1 MTDVP
6 ERPDS
11 PPESP
16 KNPPS
21 PPSGPAA
28 VEPSKSPYDATTPV
42 KPVSVVFPQDPNP
55 TPVRWFRTKR
65 VVGRI
70 LGPAC
75 ILGGIVA
82 VIWLATTLDVRPR
95 TLDAAVRANTVGI
108 APHVSGPIVDLK
120 IVDNQPVSRGDVL
133 FTIDPRPYAANLAE
147 AQAALALVNI
157 EIAALQAAV
166 LAADRAVSESEAH
179 LEETV
184 AKAVYAQLY
193 LERVRPLLTQRF
205 VTPDQVDKAASEAA
219 ALQATV
225 RTAEATVDARQAD
238 LAVAIASLGELA
250 DVETAVNPDAAAVGD
265 DVIVEEPLFDP
276 EASEA
281 DGVEPAG
288 SMLNARRLAAEAAV
302 EKAQLYLDYCTVR
315 SPIDGY
321 VTNLN
326 IATGEY
332 ANEGRQVFSLVD
344 GSIWYVMANFKETYL
359 SFIEV
364 GDEVEVYLMARPAQR
379 WKGVIQ
385 GVGWAIDL
393 ADGRNIPG
401 TDLPR
406 VDQTFDWVRLAQ
418 RFPVRI
424 ILEDGPD
431 VPIRMG
437 ETAAVIVLP
446 REGELPPP
454 QFPWLRRIFTDFNL
468 DN

>member
-21 PPSGPAA
+21 PPSGPAV

-42 KPVSVVFPQDPNP
+42 KPVSVVFPEDPNP
-55 TPVRWFRTKR
+55 TPLRWFRTKR

-75 ILGGIVA
+75 IFGGIVA

-166 LAADRAVSESEAH
+166 FAADRAVSESEAH

-250 DVETAVNPDAAAVGD
+250 DVETAVNPDAAAAGD

-302 EKAQLYLDYCTVR
+302 EKAQLYLDYCT
-315 SPIDGY
+315 
-321 VTNLN
+321 
-326 IATGEY
+326 
-332 ANEGRQVFSLVD
+332 
-344 GSIWYVMANFKETYL
+344 
-359 SFIEV
+359 
-364 GDEVEVYLMARPAQR
+364 
-379 WKGVIQ
+379 
-385 GVGWAIDL
+385 
-393 ADGRNIPG
+393 
-401 TDLPR
+401 
-406 VDQTFDWVRLAQ
+406 
-418 RFPVRI
+418 
-424 ILEDGPD
+424 
-431 VPIRMG
+431 
-437 ETAAVIVLP
+437 
-446 REGELPPP
+446 
-454 QFPWLRRIFTDFNL
+454 
-468 DN
+468 

>member
-6 ERPDS
+6 ER
-11 PPESP
+11 PESP

-21 PPSGPAA
+21 PEGATPAG
-28 VEPSKSPYDATTPV
+28 EPSKSPYDEKAPERSA
-42 KPVSVVFPQDPNP
+42 PVVFSQDPETTRP
-55 TPVRWFRTKR
+55 RWFRTR
-65 VVGRI
+65 RLVGRI

-108 APHVSGPIVDLK
+108 APHVSGPIVDLQV
-120 IVDNQPVSRGDVL
+120 VDNQPVSRGDVL

-147 AQAALALVNI
+147 AEATLALVNI

-166 LAADRAVSESEAH
+166 FASESAVSESEAH

-225 RTAEATVDARQAD
+225 RTAEATVDARRAD

-250 DVETAVNPDAAAVGD
+250 DVEAAVNPDVAAAED
-265 DVIVEEPLFDP
+265 DVVVEEPLFDP
-276 EASEA
+276 EASEDDEEA
-281 DGVEPAG
+281 ATGT
-288 SMLNARRLAAEAAV
+288 MLNARRLAAETAV
-302 EKAQLYLDYCTVR
+302 EKARLYLEYCTVR

-364 GDEVEVYLMARPAQR
+364 GDEVEVYLMARPDQR

-431 VPIRMG
+431 FPIRMG

-446 REGELPPP
+446 GEGELPPP
-454 QFPWLRRIFTDFNL
+454 QFPWLRRIFTDLNL

>member
-1 MTDVP
+1 MTEAPKKP
-6 ERPDS
+6 EAPKDTTAPKPATPVVDS
-11 PPESP
+11 VKSP
-16 KNPPS
+16 FDDA
-21 PPSGPAA
+21 GPAA
-28 VEPSKSPYDATTPV
+28 AP
-42 KPVSVVFPQDPNP
+42 KPPNVVFPDEPRP
-55 TPVRWFRTKR
+55 SRPRGLRTR
-65 VVGRI
+65 QVIGRI

-82 VIWLATTLDVRPR
+82 VIWLANMLDVRPR

-108 APHVSGPIVDLK
+108 APHVSGPIVALMV
-120 IVDNQPVSRGDVL
+120 VDNQPVSRGDVL

-147 AQAALALVNI
+147 AEASLALINI

-166 LAADRAVSESEAH
+166 VAAERAVTESEAH
-179 LEETV
+179 LDETV
-184 AKAVYAQLY
+184 AKALYAQLY
-193 LERVRPLLTQRF
+193 LQRVRPLLTQRF

-225 RTAEATVDARQAD
+225 RTAEATVGARRAD
-238 LAVAIASLGELA
+238 LAVAIASLGELSEV
-250 DVETAVNPDAAAVGD
+250 DSAVTPDLAAVED
-265 DVIVEEPLFDP
+265 DVVVEEPLFDP
-276 EASEA
+276 GTSEE
-281 DGVEPAG
+281 DGPDPTG
-288 SMLNARRLAAEAAV
+288 LTLNARRLAARVAI

-364 GDEVEVYLMARPAQR
+364 GDEVEVYLMARPEQR

-446 REGELPPP
+446 GKGELPPP
-454 QFPWLRRIFTDFNL
+454 QFPWLRRIFTDLNL

>member
-1 MTDVP
+1 MTDAP
-6 ERPDS
+6 ERPNS
-11 PPESP
+11 PPKSP
-16 KNPPS
+16 KNPTSREDGTPT
-21 PPSGPAA
+21 G
-28 VEPSKSPYDATTPV
+28 EPSKSPYDATATVRPV
-42 KPVSVVFPQDPNP
+42 PVVFPDDPEP
-55 TPVRWFRTKR
+55 TRVRLFRTKR
-65 VVGRI
+65 LIGRI

-108 APHVSGPIVDLK
+108 APHVSGPIVDLQV
-120 IVDNQPVSRGDVL
+120 VDNQPVSRGDVL
-133 FTIDPRPYAANLAE
+133 FRIDPRPYAANLAE
-147 AQAALALVNI
+147 AEATLALVNI

-166 LAADRAVSESEAH
+166 LASERAVSESEAH

-225 RTAEATVDARQAD
+225 RTAEATVDARRAD

-250 DVETAVNPDAAAVGD
+250 DVESAVSPDAAAAED
-265 DVIVEEPLFDP
+265 DLVVEEPLFDP
-276 EASEA
+276 EASEDDEEA
-281 DGVEPAG
+281 FNGT
-288 SMLNARRLAAEAAV
+288 MLNARRLAAEAAV
-302 EKAQLYLDYCTVR
+302 EKARLYLEYCTVR

-431 VPIRMG
+431 FPIRMG

-446 REGELPPP
+446 GEGELPPP
-454 QFPWLRRIFTDFNL
+454 QFPWLRRIFTDLNL

>member
-1 MTDVP
+1 MTDAP

-11 PPESP
+11 PPKSP
-16 KNPPS
+16 KNPTSREDGTPT
-21 PPSGPAA
+21 G
-28 VEPSKSPYDATTPV
+28 EPSKSPYDATATVRPV
-42 KPVSVVFPQDPNP
+42 PVVFPDDPEP
-55 TPVRWFRTKR
+55 ARVRLFRTKR
-65 VVGRI
+65 LIGRI

-95 TLDAAVRANTVGI
+95 TPDAAVRANTVGI
-108 APHVSGPIVDLK
+108 APHVSGPIVDLQV
-120 IVDNQPVSRGDVL
+120 VDNQPVSRGDVL
-133 FTIDPRPYAANLAE
+133 FRIDPRPYAANLAE
-147 AQAALALVNI
+147 AEATLALVNI

-166 LAADRAVSESEAH
+166 LASERAVSESEAH

-225 RTAEATVDARQAD
+225 RTAEATVDARRAD

-250 DVETAVNPDAAAVGD
+250 DVESAVSPDAAAAED
-265 DVIVEEPLFDP
+265 DLVVEEPLFDP
-276 EASEA
+276 EASEDDEEA
-281 DGVEPAG
+281 FNGT
-288 SMLNARRLAAEAAV
+288 MLNARRLAAEAAV
-302 EKAQLYLDYCTVR
+302 EKARLYLEYCTVR

-431 VPIRMG
+431 FPIRMG

-446 REGELPPP
+446 GEGELPPP
-454 QFPWLRRIFTDFNL
+454 QFPWLRRIFTDLNL

>member
-1 MTDVP
+1 MTDAP

-11 PPESP
+11 PPKSP
-16 KNPPS
+16 KNPTSREDGTPT
-21 PPSGPAA
+21 G
-28 VEPSKSPYDATTPV
+28 EPSKSPYDATATVRPV
-42 KPVSVVFPQDPNP
+42 PVVFPDDPEP
-55 TPVRWFRTKR
+55 ARVRLFRTKR
-65 VVGRI
+65 LIGRI

-108 APHVSGPIVDLK
+108 APHVSGPIVDLQV
-120 IVDNQPVSRGDVL
+120 VDNQPVSRGDVL
-133 FTIDPRPYAANLAE
+133 FRIDPRPYAANLAE
-147 AQAALALVNI
+147 AEATLALVNI

-166 LAADRAVSESEAH
+166 LASERAVSESEAH

-225 RTAEATVDARQAD
+225 RTAEATVDARRAD

-250 DVETAVNPDAAAVGD
+250 DVESAVSPDAAAAED
-265 DVIVEEPLFDP
+265 DLVVEEPLFDP
-276 EASEA
+276 EASEDDEEA
-281 DGVEPAG
+281 FNGT
-288 SMLNARRLAAEAAV
+288 MLNARRLAAEAAV
-302 EKAQLYLDYCTVR
+302 EKARLYLEYCTVR

-431 VPIRMG
+431 FPIRMG

-446 REGELPPP
+446 GEGELPPP
-454 QFPWLRRIFTDFNL
+454 QFPWLRRIFTDLNL